1 MTLNKIRELCQI
13 RGISLTELEQSVK
26 LSNGTICKW
35 DGKSPGVENV
45 RKVAAYF
52 GVTVDELLREDA
64 NDGEQVRT

>member
-1 MTLNKIRELCQI
+1 MTLNKIRELCQT

-26 LSNGTICKW
+26 LSNGAICKW

-52 GVTVDELLREDA
+52 GVTVDDLLREDDDDA
-64 NDGEQVRT
+64 RPTD